1 MNIGRLSIKNILS
14 KPLSTGLSL
23 VLLSLGV
30 GIISLMLQIDRHLQ
44 SQMTNNTRGIDMV
57 VGAKGSPLQLILS
70 AVFQIDV
77 PTGNISL
84 SEAEALQENRL
95 VEFGIPLSYGDSYEG
110 FRIVGTT
117 EKYPELYS
125 AIIAG
130 GSLWKNSLE
139 VTLGS
144 KVAEKTGL
152 QVGDTFLGSHGLS
165 EGGHVHEEKA
175 YVVTGVFEPSGSVI
189 DQLILTGLESV
200 WDIHDSH
207 SAHEEESMNAVSE
220 STDERED
227 SKQTPDA
234 EQNYE
239 EHDAESQH
247 HEQHDPKNS
256 NTAHSKYEDH
266 ADDLH
271 EDDREIT
278 AMLIKFRNPMG
289 MVQLPR
295 MVNEKT
301 NMQAALPNYE
311 LLKLFSLMGIAVNT
325 LNILALAV
333 MLVSGLSVFI
343 SLYLALKERTFEMAL
358 LRTYGATRSQLLG
371 MVLLEGL
378 FISILGFLLGMVASS
393 VGLILIS
400 ILLKSEY
407 LYEFSGAW
415 ILIEEWYLAG
425 ITLVIGIVASLIPAF
440 KVFNINLSKTL
451 ADA

>member
-1 MNIGRLSIKNILS
+1 
-14 KPLSTGLSL
+14 
-23 VLLSLGV
+23 
-30 GIISLMLQIDRHLQ
+30 
-44 SQMTNNTRGIDMV
+44 
-57 VGAKGSPLQLILS
+57 
-70 AVFQIDV
+70 
-77 PTGNISL
+77 
-84 SEAEALQENRL
+84 
-95 VEFGIPLSYGDSYEG
+95 
-110 FRIVGTT
+110 VGTT
-117 EKYPELYS
+117 QKYPELYA
-125 AIIAG
+125 AIIAE
-130 GSLWKNSLE
+130 GSLWKNSLQ

-144 KVAEKTGL
+144 KVAKKTGL
-152 QVGDTFLGSHGLS
+152 QVGDNFLGSHGLS

-207 SAHEEESMNAVSE
+207 SAHEEEAIHAASE

-227 SKQTPDA
+227 GQQIPDD
-234 EQNYE
+234 EQNHE
-239 EHDAESQH
+239 EHDDESED
-247 HEQHDPKNS
+247 HENHDPNKS
-256 NTAHSKYEDH
+256 KTAHSKNEDH

-295 MVNEKT
+295 MINEKT

-343 SLYLALKERTFEMAL
+343 SLYLALKERTYEMAL
-358 LRTYGATRSQLLG
+358 LRIYGATRSELLG

-378 FISILGFLLGMVASS
+378 FISVLGFLLGMVASR

-407 LYEFSGAW
+407 LYEFSVAW

>member
-1 MNIGRLSIKNILS
+1 MNIGTLSLKNILS

-23 VLLSLGV
+23 VLLALGV

-44 SQMTNNTRGIDMV
+44 SQMTNNIRGIDMV

-84 SEAEALQENRL
+84 SETEALQENRL

-125 AIIAG
+125 TIIAEG
-130 GSLWKNSLE
+130 GLWKNSLE

-144 KVAEKTGL
+144 KVAKKTGL
-152 QVGDTFLGSHGLS
+152 QVGGTFLGSHGLS

-175 YVVTGVFEPSGSVI
+175 YVVTGIFEPSGSVI

-207 SAHEEESMNAVSE
+207 SAHKEEAIDATSE
-220 STDERED
+220 SKDEREGGQ
-227 SKQTPDA
+227 QTPHD
-234 EQNYE
+234 EQDHE
-239 EHDAESQH
+239 EHDEASED
-247 HEQHDPKNS
+247 HEQHDAKKS
-256 NTAHSKYEDH
+256 NTAHSKSEDH
-266 ADDLH
+266 ADDSH
-271 EDDREIT
+271 ENDLEIT

-289 MVQLPR
+289 MLQLPR

-343 SLYLALKERTFEMAL
+343 SLYLALKERTYEMAL

-371 MVLLEGL
+371 MVLFEGL
-378 FISILGFLLGMVASS
+378 IISVLGFLLGMVASR

-400 ILLKSEY
+400 IFLKSEY
-407 LYEFSGAW
+407 LYEFSVAW

>member
-1 MNIGRLSIKNILS
+1 MNIGRLSLKNILS

-23 VLLSLGV
+23 VLLALGV

-44 SQMTNNTRGIDMV
+44 SQRTNTIRGIDMV

-70 AVFQIDV
+70 AVFQLDV

-84 SEAEALQENRL
+84 SEAKALQENRL
-95 VEFGIPLSYGDSYEG
+95 VEFGIPLSYGDSYES

-117 EKYPELYS
+117 QKYPELYT
-125 AIIAG
+125 AIIAEG
-130 GSLWKNSLE
+130 NLWKNSLE

-144 KVAEKTGL
+144 KVAGKTGL
-152 QVGDTFLGSHGLS
+152 HVGDTFLGSHGLS
-165 EGGHVHEEKA
+165 DGGHVHKEKA
-175 YVVTGVFEPSGSVI
+175 YVVTGIFEPSGSVI

-207 SAHEEESMNAVSE
+207 SAHKEESIHAASE
-220 STDERED
+220 STDEREGGQQAPHD
-227 SKQTPDA
+227 
-234 EQNYE
+234 EQNHE
-239 EHDAESQH
+239 EHDEESED
-247 HEQHDPKNS
+247 HEQHDPKKN
-256 NTAHSKYEDH
+256 NTAHSKNEDH
-266 ADDLH
+266 ADDLN
-271 EDDREIT
+271 EDDRKIT
-278 AMLIKFRNPMG
+278 AMLIKFRNPIA

-311 LLKLFSLMGIAVNT
+311 LLKLFSLMGIAVNMI
-325 LNILALAV
+325 NILALAI

-343 SLYLALKERTFEMAL
+343 SLYLAFKERTYEMAL
-358 LRTYGATRSQLLG
+358 LRTYGATRSQLLR

-378 FISILGFLLGMVASS
+378 FISVFGFLLGMVASR

-400 ILLKSEY
+400 ILLKSDY
-407 LYEFSGAW
+407 LYEFPWAL

-425 ITLVIGIVASLIPAF
+425 TTVVIGIVASLIPAF

>member
-1 MNIGRLSIKNILS
+1 MNIGRLSLKNILS

-23 VLLSLGV
+23 VLLALGV
-30 GIISLMLQIDRHLQ
+30 GIFSLMLQIDRHLQ
-44 SQMTNNTRGIDMV
+44 SQRTNTIRGIDMV
-57 VGAKGSPLQLILS
+57 VRAKGSPLQLILS

-77 PTGNISL
+77 PTGNISF

-95 VEFGIPLSYGDSYEG
+95 VEFGIPLSYGDSYES

-117 EKYPELYS
+117 QKYPELYT
-125 AIIAG
+125 AIIAEG
-130 GSLWKNSLE
+130 HLWKNSLE

-144 KVAEKTGL
+144 KVAGKTGL
-152 QVGDTFLGSHGLS
+152 HVGDTFLGSHGLS
-165 EGGHVHEEKA
+165 DGGHVHKEKA
-175 YVVTGVFEPSGSVI
+175 YVVTGIFEPSGSVI

-207 SAHEEESMNAVSE
+207 SAHKEESIHAASGSIEAREDRKQILDAEKNNMEHDHEGADHEHHDPQE
-220 STDERED
+220 STDTN
-227 SKQTPDA
+227 SK
-234 EQNYE
+234 N
-239 EHDAESQH
+239 
-247 HEQHDPKNS
+247 
-256 NTAHSKYEDH
+256 EDH
-266 ADDLH
+266 ADG
-271 EDDREIT
+271 RKIT
-278 AMLIKFRNPMG
+278 AMLIKFRNPIA

-311 LLKLFSLMGIAVNT
+311 LLKLFSLMGIAVNMI
-325 LNILALAV
+325 NILALAI

-343 SLYLALKERTFEMAL
+343 SLYLAFKERTYEMAL
-358 LRTYGATRSQLLG
+358 LRTYGATRSQLLR

-378 FISILGFLLGMVASS
+378 FISVFGFLLGMVASR

-400 ILLKSEY
+400 ILLKSDY
-407 LYEFSGAW
+407 LYEFPWAL

-425 ITLVIGIVASLIPAF
+425 ATLVIGIVASLIPAF